1 MPNGTVNRSRFVRQ
15 GKFLPIT
22 HAAASK
28 HRVSDRTVTDCRS
41 EHSHGILPLPYSRW
55 LYFVHYPIPQ
65 LALHTGNPV
74 TDEIKLLIRLSL
86 SCLSGQRASPCGFYQ
101 WQDDRY
107 VKEENRHWLYTPCMH
122 VSAYHKLKIQM
133 FPLAVMVA
141 TYNGVFSV
149 ASRPVALESAALVTA
164 TLSSHSCVFSDM
176 AFRTCR
182 SFCRITALP
191 QLADT
196 VATTPGDEVVRGIRL
211 LNYY

>member
-1 MPNGTVNRSRFVRQ
+1 M
-15 GKFLPIT
+15 
-22 HAAASK
+22 
-28 HRVSDRTVTDCRS
+28 
-41 EHSHGILPLPYSRW
+41 
-55 LYFVHYPIPQ
+55 PQ
-65 LALHTGNPV
+65 LAFHTGNLV
-74 TDEIKLLIRLSL
+74 TNEIKLLIRLSL
-86 SCLSGQRASPCGFYQ
+86 SCLSGQWASPCGFYQ
-101 WQDDRY
+101 WQDARY
-107 VKEENRHWLYTPCMH
+107 VKEENLHWLYTPCMH